1 MAGES
6 NQKWVCQLL
15 TLDVLCNL
23 CCCTSNMWA
32 QKRHG
37 DSRYMT
43 FVEVLIFHKL
53 PTDSL
58 SLFKELCFLFGIK
71 DYQRGENLC
80 KSEIW
85 RFSLCGTPLP
95 PSSKTYHTP
104 QDPNPSLCVI
114 GQEAK
119 EMKGSGL

>member
-1 MAGES
+1 
-6 NQKWVCQLL
+6 
-15 TLDVLCNL
+15 
-23 CCCTSNMWA
+23 MWA

-37 DSRYMT
+37 QSRYMT
-43 FVEVLIFHKL
+43 FVEVLIFYKL

-71 DYQRGENLC
+71 DYQRGETLC

-85 RFSLCGTPLP
+85 TFSLCGTPLP
-95 PSSKTYHTP
+95 PPLKPTTLHKTL
-104 QDPNPSLCVI
+104 NPSLCVI

-119 EMKGSGL
+119 EMKGGGL